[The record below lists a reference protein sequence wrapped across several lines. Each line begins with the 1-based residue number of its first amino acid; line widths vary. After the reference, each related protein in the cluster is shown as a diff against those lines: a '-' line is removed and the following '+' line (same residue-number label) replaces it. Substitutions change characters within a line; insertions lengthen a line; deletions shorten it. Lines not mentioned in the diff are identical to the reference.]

1 MAKLILSPF
10 PPFKLNRPRIPRA
23 GKNCFTAFTRG
34 RPRVPFFIHHQE
46 AVKPL
51 ENDVR
56 YIPPLIPQ
64 ESPFLYAA
72 IQNDRHSSS
81 LASTRSVN
89 RLISDIPR
97 RLDDTAPLL
106 AQDFRRREKPP
117 RSGKDALAASDVR
130 KDADLAAA
138 PTDASS
144 VLTHLSPSLYDAL
157 VFTPL

>member
-1 MAKLILSPF
+1 MAELILSPF
-10 PPFKLNRPRIPRA
+10 PPFKLNSPRIAPA

-72 IQNDRHSSS
+72 IQNDRHSS
-81 LASTRSVN
+81 STRSVN